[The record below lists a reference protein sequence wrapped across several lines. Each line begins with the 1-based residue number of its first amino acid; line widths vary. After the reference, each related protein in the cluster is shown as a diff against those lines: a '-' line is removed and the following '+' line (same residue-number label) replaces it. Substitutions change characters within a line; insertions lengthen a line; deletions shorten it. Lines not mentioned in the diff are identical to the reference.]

1 MDKTYL
7 IVGSLEDG
15 ALESVQGIDEAIA
28 FLLHRFQTVYGM
40 GIAQS
45 VTACAW
51 VNSYKRGITPRG
63 IGTEC
68 LNHYI
73 TLDDQRNDDEEER
86 QRLFKV
92 IRELPQSE
100 ALNFLCDGEALGK
113 LGFHDQD
120 IVQNVYDEVSA

>member
-7 IVGSLEDG
+7 IVGNRTQG

-40 GIAQS
+40 GIAQA

-51 VNSYKRGITPRG
+51 VNSYKDNLRPRG
-63 IGTEC
+63 ISDEV

-73 TLDDQRNDDEEER
+73 GFDDQRND
-86 QRLFKV
+86 
-92 IRELPQSE
+92 
-100 ALNFLCDGEALGK
+100 
-113 LGFHDQD
+113 
-120 IVQNVYDEVSA
+120 EVNA